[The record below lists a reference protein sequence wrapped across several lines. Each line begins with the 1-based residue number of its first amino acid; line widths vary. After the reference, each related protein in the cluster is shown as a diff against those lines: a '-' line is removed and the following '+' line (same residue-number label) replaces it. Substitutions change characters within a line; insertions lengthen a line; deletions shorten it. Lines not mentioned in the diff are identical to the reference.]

1 MAVAARNGMYCA
13 KVPGRRPLHAA
24 DHRRVATFIT
34 CRSCPS
40 PMTRNKM
47 EPTLQR
53 LSARNTRFQ
62 SVQGG
67 TEASAESRS
76 NGHAGPSSFIWQM
89 CPLIDI
95 KIPQKGNARHDVKG
109 NLPIGPLNDVL
120 VFRNRPSWAK

>member
-13 KVPGRRPLHAA
+13 KVPGRRPLHAT
-24 DHRRVATFIT
+24 DRRRVATFIT

-40 PMTRNKM
+40 PMTRSKM

-53 LSARNTRFQ
+53 LSARNNQIPICSGRDGSQRRTSEQWARL
-62 SVQGG
+62 
-67 TEASAESRS
+67 
-76 NGHAGPSSFIWQM
+76 PFILHLADV
-89 CPLIDI
+89 PLIDI